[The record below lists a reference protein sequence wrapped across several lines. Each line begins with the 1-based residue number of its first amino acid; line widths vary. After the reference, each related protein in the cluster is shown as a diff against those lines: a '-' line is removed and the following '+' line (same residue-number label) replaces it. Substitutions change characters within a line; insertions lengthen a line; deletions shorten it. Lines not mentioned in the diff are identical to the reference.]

1 MRCNIWAMYI
11 NITNQYNDII
21 YVKLIYYFDLVYNY
35 IRSYQWAEL
44 CFSISS
50 QYGAFQRHGGTPK
63 SSSRG
68 WPWLSIGQ
76 QPWWLG
82 EFGDPPRWDATREGL
97 RLQSPILGRLSG
109 EETQE
114 GSVLAVTFSRK
125 WMGQMMDKLMA
136 NQGNWWIHDCKK
148 WKITENIW

>member
-82 EFGDPPRWDATREGL
+82 DFGDPPKVRCDERRSTTSITNPWKAQRWRNSRRECPGCDF
-97 RLQSPILGRLSG
+97 QPEMNGTNDGQIDG
-109 EETQE
+109 
-114 GSVLAVTFSRK
+114 K
-125 WMGQMMDKLMA
+125 WGKLM
-136 NQGNWWIHDCKK
+136 NTWL
-148 WKITENIW
+148 